1 MKKSILFA
9 GVGGQGILLAS
20 TILGAALMDAGYD
33 IKMSE
38 VIGMAQR
45 GGSVTTQLRFG
56 DKIDSPLIA
65 LGEADILISF
75 ELLEALRWS
84 EYLRPGAKAIVND
97 HELPSAPI
105 LTGDVVYP
113 EGIREHLSG
122 AFDTLFVDASQLA
135 LDLGNIRV
143 QNIILLGALAKALD
157 LKEIDWHSYV
167 DKYVKKEFQEINRK
181 AFDLGYA
188 L

>member
-20 TILGAALMDAGYD
+20 TILGAALMEAGYD
-33 IKMSE
+33 VKMSE

-56 DKIDSPLIA
+56 DKIDSPLIS
-65 LGEADILISF
+65 LGEADVLVSF
-75 ELLEALRWS
+75 ELMEALRWS
-84 EYLRPGAKAIVND
+84 DYLRPGAKAIVND
-97 HELPSAPI
+97 YKLPSAPI
-105 LTGDVVYP
+105 LTGDIKYP
-113 EGIREHLSG
+113 EGIREHLCNN
-122 AFDTLFVDASQLA
+122 FDCLLIDASNMA
-135 LDLGNIRV
+135 IELGNIRV
-143 QNIILLGALAKALD
+143 QNIVLLGALAKALD

-167 DKYVKKEFQEINRK
+167 EKYVKKEFQEINLK
-181 AFDLGYA
+181 AFDLGYG

>member
-20 TILGAALMDAGYD
+20 TILGAAVMEAGYD

-56 DKIDSPLIA
+56 DKVDSPLIS
-65 LGEADILISF
+65 LGEADVLVSF
-75 ELLEALRWS
+75 ELMEALRWS
-84 EYLRPGAKAIVND
+84 EYLRPGGKAIIND
-97 HELPSAPI
+97 YKLPSAPI
-105 LTGDVVYP
+105 LTGDTKYP
-113 EGIREHLSG
+113 EGIKEHLIKG
-122 AFDTLFVDASQLA
+122 FDCHFLDASNKA
-135 LDLGNIRV
+135 IELGNIRV

-157 LKEIDWHSYV
+157 LKEIDWPSYV
-167 DKYVKKEFQEINRK
+167 NKYVKEEFREINLK
-181 AFDLGYA
+181 AFDLGYNS
-188 L
+188 